1 MTMNRFLCS
10 GHAILSRIEMT
21 TRGKDSIPMII
32 NDIPVV
38 AFFKYMLDPF
48 MIWGLL
54 VLFTLMYGETFTGY
68 YLVLMIIVF
77 FISTYVFEET
87 NLYHKWHN
95 GNLLAYVRDTIIGW
109 GVVVGI
115 LLFLGYATKLSYLY
129 SDQVILTWMIVTPFA
144 LIASHFVV
152 HKIITDL
159 RKNGM
164 VRSGVIVGANYV
176 SMQLQ
181 ERIAE
186 FPYLL
191 IDVRGYFDER
201 DASRIKELHL
211 PVLGAISKVGDYVRE
226 NNIQMVFISLPMATQ
241 ARITKLLDDLYDTTA
256 SIYFL
261 PNIYIFEMMQARFD
275 NVGGVPVVTICDSP
289 LSGVDAVI
297 KHFSDFVLASLI
309 LIMISPIMLGIV
321 LAIKLTSPGPVI
333 FKQRRYGLNGESFI
347 VYKFRSMTVC
357 EDGSNIVQAQVNDQ
371 RTTKV
376 GAFLRRTSLDE
387 LPQFINVLQGRMSI
401 VGPRP
406 HAVAHNEMYR
416 GLIKGYMLRHK
427 VKPGITGWAQ
437 VNGCRGETQE
447 LNKMEARIE
456 YDLSYLKNWTIWL
469 DFWIIMR
476 TVWVVLR
483 RDNAY

>member
-1 MTMNRFLCS
+1 
-10 GHAILSRIEMT
+10 
-21 TRGKDSIPMII
+21 MII

-38 AFFKYMLDPF
+38 AFFKYLLDPF
-48 MIWGLL
+48 LIWGLL
-54 VLFTLMYGETFTGY
+54 VLLTLLYDETFTGY
-68 YLVLMIIVF
+68 YLVLMIIAF

-87 NLYHKWHN
+87 DLYRKWHN
-95 GNLLAYVRDTIIGW
+95 GKLLAYVRDTFVGW

-115 LLFLGYATKLSYLY
+115 LFFLGYATKLSYRY
-129 SDQVILTWMIVTPFA
+129 SDQVVLTWMIVTPFA
-144 LIASHFVV
+144 LITSHFVV

-159 RKNGM
+159 RKKGM
-164 VRSGVIVGANYV
+164 VRSGVIVGANNV
-176 SMQLQ
+176 GVKLQ

-191 IDVRGYFDER
+191 IDLRGYFDDR
-201 DASRIKELHL
+201 DESRFTGIQL
-211 PVLGAISKVGDYVRE
+211 PVLGAVSEVGNYVRE
-226 NNIQMVFISLPMATQ
+226 NNIQMIFISLPMATQ
-241 ARITKLLDDLYDTTA
+241 PRISKLLDDLHDTTA

-261 PNIYIFEMMQARFD
+261 PDVYIFEMMQARFD
-275 NVGGVPVVTICDSP
+275 SVGGVPVVAICESP
-289 LSGVDAVI
+289 LSGLDTVI
-297 KHFSDFVLASLI
+297 KNFSDFVLASLI
-309 LIMISPIMLGIV
+309 LIIISPIMLSIF
-321 LAIKLTSPGPVI
+321 LAIKLTSPGPAI
-333 FKQRRYGLNGESFI
+333 FRQRRYGLNGESFI

-357 EDGSNIVQAQVNDQ
+357 EDGANIVQAQMNDQ
-371 RTTKV
+371 RTTRI
-376 GAFLRRTSLDE
+376 GGFLRRTSLDE

-416 GLIKGYMLRHK
+416 KLIKGYMLRHK

-447 LNKMEARIE
+447 LDKMKARIE
-456 YDLSYLKNWTIWL
+456 FDLDYLQNWSIWL
-469 DFWIIMR
+469 DLWIIIR